1 MLAEVKFPG
10 IEEMVV
16 WPEFLF
22 KDTPFA
28 LNKVGLISLIATALT
43 VGWFL
48 YAGSKAKKSLVPSGA
63 QNMAETS
70 IEFVEKQIIGQAI
83 GADGLKYLPLLLSMF
98 LFIFFGN
105 LFGIIPTAH
114 FGANARM
121 ANPAF
126 LAILTYVV
134 FIGIGIKH
142 HGLHY
147 FKEKLFPPGVPKA
160 LYILVTPIEFL
171 SNFIVTP
178 FSLAV
183 RLFAN
188 SLAGHILLI
197 TFSVLTATLWSA
209 SILVAAAPLSFAM
222 LVAFTGFELMVAF
235 LQAYIFSLLTAVY
248 IGQSL
253 HPGH

>member
-16 WPEFLF
+16 WPEAFGG
-22 KDTPFA
+22 A
-28 LNKVGLISLIATALT
+28 LGFNKVALLSLLAMAIP
-43 VGWFL
+43 VVWFL
-48 YAGSKAKKSLVPSGA
+48 VAGSKARKAAVPSGA
-63 QNMAETS
+63 QNLAETS
-70 IEFVEKQIIGQAI
+70 IEFIEKQVIGQAI
-83 GADGLKYLPLLLSMF
+83 GADGLRYLPLLLSMF

-105 LFGIIPTAH
+105 IFGILPTAH

-121 ANPAF
+121 ANPVI
-126 LAILTYVV
+126 LAVLAWLV
-134 FIGIGIKH
+134 FIGVGVKH
-142 HGLHY
+142 HGLKY
-147 FKEKLFPPGVPKA
+147 FKEALFPPGVPKA
-160 LYILVTPIEFL
+160 LYILVTPIELISTFL
-171 SNFIVTP
+171 VRP

-209 SILVAAAPLSFAM
+209 SPLVAVAPVSFAM

-248 IGQSL
+248 IGGAL
-253 HPGH
+253 HPAH